1 MPRIAI
7 DDQLLVN
14 CSDAQVAS
22 RQEQGYEFMK
32 VAALVKSGL
41 ALLACSCILFVYAIS
56 FGNLGSVSPFVAS
69 YNNRTGLA
77 DWVIIY
83 AAGRMFSAEQR
94 ERIYDIPTQMEWCN
108 RVISPAVV
116 YQPLLLQYPPWF
128 LTLMSPFSA
137 FDIKQ
142 AYVIWSMVW
151 PVVGLF
157 ALWLNVRINLKNWL
171 DQILFLSMAM
181 VSFPALLTIK
191 LGQTSIFYLTCIAL
205 AVYGWR
211 TSKDRLSGIALA
223 LGSFKI
229 QYTLLWAI
237 PVLTRFRWQLLL
249 WGVIAETALIAI
261 TIWRLGWS
269 CFPEYPAFLA
279 SIEAS
284 GAAGISPGSM
294 VNIVGIAHH
303 FLPPK
308 VAMLVGITSLAAA
321 IVLLAVMWWQSRNV
335 PDEDRDAWPIAAT
348 LAVSLVTSLHCH
360 YHDCILLAIAAA
372 ITLKSMSFKT
382 RTVDSSST
390 YGVWNLILVNYP
402 ITTWIC
408 YLYKAQT
415 PFPILGL
422 VNLMLAIVALLHW
435 WQLIKK
441 HNTPAISQPA
451 EP

>member
-1 MPRIAI
+1 M
-7 DDQLLVN
+7 QHE
-14 CSDAQVAS
+14 AS
-22 RQEQGYEFMK
+22 RKKQGYESMK

-41 ALLACSCILFVYAIS
+41 TLLACSLVLTVYAIS
-56 FGNLGSVSPFVAS
+56 FGNLGSVSPFVANYS
-69 YNNRTGLA
+69 ARTGLA

-83 AAGRMFSAEQR
+83 AAGRMFSADKR
-94 ERIYDIPTQMEWCN
+94 DGIYNIPAQMDWCN
-108 RVISPAVV
+108 KVISPAVV
-116 YQPLLLQYPPWF
+116 YRPLLLQYPPWF
-128 LTLMSPFSA
+128 LTLMSPFSL

-142 AYVIWSMVW
+142 AYVIWSLLW
-151 PVVGLF
+151 PVLGLF
-157 ALWLNVRINLKNWL
+157 SLWLNVRINLKNWL

-181 VSFPALLTIK
+181 VSFPALLTVK
-191 LGQTSIFYLTCIAL
+191 LGQTSFLYLTCIAL

-211 TSKDRLSGIALA
+211 TNKERLAGIVLA

-237 PVLTRFRWQLLL
+237 PVLTRRKWRLLL

-269 CFPEYPAFLA
+269 CFPEYPKFLA

-303 FLPPK
+303 FLSPQ
-308 VAMLVGITSLAAA
+308 LSIQIGITVLLAAV
-321 IVLLAVMWWQSRNV
+321 VLLAVMWWQSRSI

-360 YHDCILLAIAAA
+360 YHDCILLALAAA
-372 ITLKSMSFKT
+372 ITLRSMSFKT
-382 RTVDSSST
+382 HAVDSSTT

-422 VNLMLAIVALLHW
+422 VNLVLAIVALVHW

-441 HNTPAISQPA
+441 YKNQTKEPAITS
-451 EP
+451 